1 MSDAVAITADNEIHV
16 NVRVGWLPGLSRV
29 NADILFKFRG
39 TDDQDAQNK
48 LIKDMQKYITV
59 IKEKTLT
66 TITTDSVE
74 RRLFSDPGCKS
85 PYWPRSNYTGWYSSP
100 SGVGFSANMQVLDRD
115 DVSDVLS
122 FDDLETLLQTKCFDA
137 VRTSKTPTT

>member
-1 MSDAVAITADNEIHV
+1 MSDPVVMRDDHEIKV
-16 NVRVGWLPGLSRV
+16 SVQVKWLPGLSRV

-66 TITTDSVE
+66 TITTDSAE
-74 RRLFSDPGCKS
+74 RHLSSDPGCKS
-85 PYWPRSNYTGWYSSP
+85 PYRPRSNYTGWYSSP
-100 SGVGFSANMQVLDRD
+100 SGVGFSAKVSVLDRD
-115 DVSDVLS
+115 DVSDALP

-137 VRTSKTPTT
+137 VRASKTPTT